1 MTSRGIIKRVD
12 THRKTGENAG
22 HGAKY
27 AQKGSVFSGEIFLKD
42 AAVEQEHHKSMLF
55 PRLPFAKMSELI
67 ASFKKRGISQ
77 IL

>member
-1 MTSRGIIKRVD
+1 MPGT
-12 THRKTGENAG
+12 
-22 HGAKY
+22 
-27 AQKGSVFSGEIFLKD
+27 AQNMREKGSVFSGKIFLKD

-55 PRLPFAKMSELI
+55 PRLPFAKISELI